1 MKEATRIPRL
11 KNLGLL
17 GAIALSGFLAFRFTR
32 GTRHDAD
39 EPPGSLGLPVIGETL
54 SYVRNPYKFFET
66 RVKKYGPVFKTRL
79 LGKTVACF
87 TGPKGFTFFANQ
99 ASFRR
104 EGANPGHIR
113 ELLCQQ
119 SLPLIDGPEHQS
131 MRSLVMQAFDIQAV
145 PSYVASIEHI
155 TQDYLK
161 QWEGKETF
169 AWVTE
174 YKKLSASLCAALLL
188 GEEYTRPDEELVRT
202 LETFMAGLTA
212 LPINL
217 PFTKYGRA
225 LRSRDRLL
233 SLIDGAIRRNRNS
246 QNSNKSILT
255 GLLNARDGHGK
266 TLSEGQL
273 RAQMVHMFFAAYGGI
288 FRVLTLLSMSLA
300 QNPSVKERARS
311 EIIDHF
317 PDGAITL
324 ERLLS
329 LSYLDQVTLEVRR
342 LNRIFASTFFD
353 WVTESLEYNGF
364 HIPEGW
370 KATGGIYTTMQDGS
384 VFSRPDVFDP
394 DRFGPE
400 RVEADTKENS
410 YIPQGGGPVE
420 GHRCPAEDLT
430 TILMKAVG
438 VLLLRDYDWHLL
450 TQVRLTN
457 DPSPMPRDG
466 LKVRFSRKA

>member
-1 MKEATRIPRL
+1 M
-11 KNLGLL
+11 
-17 GAIALSGFLAFRFTR
+17 
-32 GTRHDAD
+32 
-39 EPPGSLGLPVIGETL
+39 GLPVIGETL
-54 SYVRNPYKFFET
+54 SYVRNPHKFFET

-324 ERLLS
+324 E
-329 LSYLDQVTLEVRR
+329 
-342 LNRIFASTFFD
+342 
-353 WVTESLEYNGF
+353 YNGF